1 MKKIT
6 VLFLSAL
13 AITTTSSA
21 AFAQQDSDFS
31 AKQRQEIG
39 KIAADYLR
47 EHPQILV
54 QISQELQKQQQQQ
67 QQQQM
72 VSAAVQSSSNLLDV
86 KGIPHIGPKNAKVT
100 VTEFFDYQCY
110 YCHHMAPIVEKLMK
124 ANPKVQF
131 VFRDWPIFASR
142 WENSGKA
149 ATVGLQV
156 WHDKGAASYIKY
168 HNGIFATNHDEGK
181 LTETDISQVAKAAVG
196 KAFKQ
201 VNDEAYKKTIMK
213 NDALA
218 RQIGFQG
225 TPGFIVMPTKG
236 ASVQNTAVIGGAVP
250 LQALQQAIDK
260 AQK

>member
-13 AITTTSSA
+13 TITMTSAA

-39 KIAADYLR
+39 RIAADYLR
-47 EHPQILV
+47 KHPQVLV
-54 QISQELQKQQQQQ
+54 QVSQELQKKQQQQ

-72 VSAAVQSSSNLLDV
+72 VSAAVQSSSNLMDV

-110 YCHHMAPIVEKLMK
+110 YCHHMAPVMEKLMK

-131 VFRDWPIFASR
+131 IFRDWPIFASR
-142 WENSGKA
+142 WENSGRA

-156 WHDKGAASYIKY
+156 WHDKGATSYIKY

-181 LTETDISQVAKAAVG
+181 LTETDINTVAKAAIG
-196 KAFKQ
+196 KTLKPAK
-201 VNDEAYKKTIMK
+201 DGAYKNTIMK

-225 TPGFIVMPTKG
+225 TPGFIVMPATG
-236 ASVQNTAVIGGAVP
+236 ANTENTSVIGGAVP

-260 AQK
+260 ARK